1 MQGAAER
8 TKQFGRDISQ
18 AVRGQVGEFG
28 LVAISHYPLLVAIMV
43 WIGEH
48 QGLAVWA
55 YSKTTNLWLSCKEL
69 SAKVL
74 YSLQQRCT

>member
-1 MQGAAER
+1 MQGAAEH
-8 TKQFGRDISQ
+8 TKQFGRDIYQ
-18 AVRGQVGEFG
+18 AVGGQVGEFG
-28 LVAISHYPLLVAIMV
+28 LVISHYPLLVAIIV

-55 YSKTTNLWLSCKEL
+55 YSKTRNLWSSCKEL

-74 YSLQQRCT
+74 YSLQQRCI